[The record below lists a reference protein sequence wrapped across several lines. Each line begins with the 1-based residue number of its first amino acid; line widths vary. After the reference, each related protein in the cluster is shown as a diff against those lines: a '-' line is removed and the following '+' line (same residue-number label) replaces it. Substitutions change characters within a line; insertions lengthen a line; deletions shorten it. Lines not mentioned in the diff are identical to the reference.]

1 MKFILLI
8 TFILLSP
15 VNCIPEDFIWKNRI
29 IIYSGEDDFSLWKS
43 ISLSNNIADRRLL
56 YFHFEEGELKSS
68 NVQQAIDTA
77 AFFNKLNLNS
87 SSQKKWVLIGLDGG
101 LKNSGKK
108 LPTPAEIFA
117 LIDAMPMRQ
126 SEIRKSGN

>member
-1 MKFILLI
+1 MKLN
-8 TFILLSP
+8 P
-15 VNCIPEDFIWKNRI
+15 DDFLWKNRI
-29 IIYSGEDDFSLWKS
+29 LIYSGSGDFTFWKS
-43 ISLSNNIADRRLL
+43 ISLINDIADRRLL
-56 YFHFEEGELKSS
+56 YFHFEGVELKSS

-87 SSQKKWVLIGLDGG
+87 SLQEKWVLIGLDGG
-101 LKNSGKK
+101 VKNSGKK

-117 LIDAMPMRQ
+117 HIDAMPMRQ